1 MSAMSADKTFVG
13 PTCQGNFCPFDL
25 TADTMKRLPTVG
37 INKQA
42 HRKGLQWLAT
52 ICRQTAINVLDDLS
66 EIGRQVGS
74 TIILSTDRSATCR
87 PTNQLDSSGDKRL
100 ALSFAPAAFYYSF
113 IALVTT
119 I

>member
-1 MSAMSADKTFVG
+1 
-13 PTCQGNFCPFDL
+13 
-25 TADTMKRLPTVG
+25 MKRLPTVG

-52 ICRQTAINVLDDLS
+52 ICVLDDLS

-74 TIILSTDRSATCR
+74 TIILSTDWSATCR